1 MRRISVLLAFAAI
14 LLSAVVAYTYK
25 LRLDTERKRPVLP
38 VPLIDTALEA
48 LAKSGW
54 HWQKDDPQTNR
65 PIVRVEAKSFQG
77 AHEPSTFELTD
88 VRLRLYD
95 KDAGSYTY
103 VRSGHALFD
112 EATGVLKSA
121 GPVSIIMNV
130 PAEKDADKPEQVR
143 KLVRIETSGATYETK
158 TGKARTDQPASFH
171 FAEGDGQA
179 VGTDYDPNKRELH
192 LRSKVALDWIGKGP
206 VANKMHIETE
216 DLLYNEAQQKIYL
229 SPWSKM
235 QRQSTII
242 QARNSVVTLVDGVLH
257 TIEAD
262 HAAGSDT
269 REDRQTSYSADKMTA
284 LFDENGAMVN
294 IIGENNARIVSSQPG
309 SRTTITGKHADLRF
323 TVEAK
328 QVNGEV
334 HDNSVLHLVLADGH
348 ANAES
353 VPLPQRGVQLAETR
367 ILRSEHIELEMKPGG
382 QEVQEIRAPSQ
393 AELEFRPNR
402 PEQSHRI
409 LDASHLRI
417 VYGASSYIDT
427 FFAWNVSTH
436 TDKPASSAPVRQAP
450 AQDGKADTGHALT
463 WSDQLVAKFTPNT
476 NQIATIEQT
485 GNFRYQEGVRQ
496 AHAKK
501 AFLEQTIN
509 RITLTDNS
517 RVSDDTGA
525 TVADRIVMNQANGDM
540 DASGHVVSTHEPDRN
555 AKAGTSMLDD
565 TEAMQATADKM
576 ITRENNT
583 RVHYEGHAVMW
594 QGANRISANTI
605 DIDRDEQTL
614 HAVGNVVSELVD
626 NSPDDKSQTQTA
638 QSKPPQ
644 PANNAGAMA
653 SKTDTAPVFTVVH
666 APEMFY
672 RDDKRVALYKGG
684 VKLVRDTMTV
694 KSKELRA
701 LLTPKSEKENDES
714 SLDHAVADGNVV
726 IVAVKPGR
734 TRTGTSEHCEYYTKD
749 DKVIL
754 NGGAP
759 QMVDSYK
766 GITKGRQLTYYSDD
780 DRLVVEGQKDQLAYT
795 QMKKK

>member
-1 MRRISVLLAFAAI
+1 MLAFAAI

-25 LRLDTERKRPVLP
+25 LRIDTERKRPVLP
-38 VPLIDTALEA
+38 VPAIGTALEA

-54 HWQKDDPQTNR
+54 RWQKDDPQTNR

-112 EATGVLKSA
+112 EASGVLKSA

-130 PAEKDADKPEQVR
+130 PSDKDADQPEQVS
-143 KLVRIETSGATYETK
+143 KLVRIETSGVTYETK

-179 VGTDYDPNKRELH
+179 VGADYDPNKRELH
-192 LRSKVALDWIGKGP
+192 LKSQVALDWIGKGP
-206 VANKMHIETE
+206 LENKMHVEAGE
-216 DLLYNEAQQKIYL
+216 LLYNEAQQKIYL

-235 QRQSTII
+235 QRQSTTI

-257 TIEAD
+257 RIEAD
-262 HAAGSDT
+262 HAAGIDT
-269 REDRQTSYSADKMTA
+269 RDDRQTSYSADKMTA

-294 IIGENNARIVSSQPG
+294 IIGDNNARIVSGEPG
-309 SRTTITGKHADLRF
+309 SRTTITGNHANLRF
-323 TVEAK
+323 TVDAK
-328 QVNGEV
+328 QVNGQEQ
-334 HDNSVLHLVLADGH
+334 DNSVLHLVLADGH

-353 VPLPQRGVQLAETR
+353 VPVPQPGVQLAETR

-382 QEVQEIRAPSQ
+382 QEIQEIRAPSQ
-393 AELEFRPNR
+393 AQLEFKPNR

-417 VYGASSYIDT
+417 VYGQSSYIDT
-427 FFAWNVSTH
+427 FLAWNVSTH
-436 TDKPASSAPVRQAP
+436 TDKPATSAPVRQTSAK
-450 AQDGKADTGHALT
+450 DGKPDGGRAPALT

-476 NQIATIEQT
+476 NQIATIGQT

-525 TVADRIVMNQANGDM
+525 TVADNIVMNQANGDM
-540 DASGHVVSTHEPDRN
+540 DASGHVVSTHEPDRS

-594 QGANRISANTI
+594 QGANRISANVI

-626 NSPDDKSQTQTA
+626 NSSDDKSQAQTA
-638 QSKPPQ
+638 KK
-644 PANNAGAMA
+644 A
-653 SKTDTAPVFTVVH
+653 DTAPVFTVVH

-701 LLTPKSEKENDES
+701 LLTPKSEKKNDES

-726 IVAVKPGR
+726 IVAVKPNR
-734 TRTGTSEHCEYYTKD
+734 TRTGTSEHCEYYTKE

-754 NGGAP
+754 NGGSP
-759 QMVDSYK
+759 QMLDSYK

-780 DRLVVEGQKDQLAYT
+780 DHLVVEGQKDQLAYT

>member
-25 LRLDTERKRPVLP
+25 LRVDTERKRPVLP
-38 VPLIDTALEA
+38 VPAIDTALEA

-112 EATGVLKSA
+112 EASGVLKSA

-130 PAEKDADKPEQVR
+130 PVDKDADKPEQVS
-143 KLVRIETSGATYETK
+143 KLVRIETSGVTYETK

-206 VANKMHIETE
+206 VANKMHIETQ
-216 DLLYNEAQQKIYL
+216 DLLYDEAQQKIYL

-269 REDRQTSYSADKMTA
+269 RDDRQTSYSADKMTA
-284 LFDENGAMVN
+284 FFDENGAMVN

-309 SRTTITGKHADLRF
+309 SRTTITARHADLRF
-323 TVEAK
+323 TVETK
-328 QVNGEV
+328 QVNGDVE
-334 HDNSVLHLVLADGH
+334 DNSVLHVVLAEGH

-353 VPLPQRGVQLAETR
+353 VPVPQPGLQLAETR

-393 AELEFRPNR
+393 AELEFKPNR
-402 PEQSHRI
+402 PEQAHRV

-417 VYGASSYIDT
+417 VYGANSYIDT
-427 FFAWNVSTH
+427 FLAWNVSTH
-436 TDKPASSAPVRQAP
+436 TDKPATSAPVKQASGT
-450 AQDGKADTGHALT
+450 GKADAGHAPALT

-509 RITLTDNS
+509 RITLTGNA

-525 TVADRIVMNQANGDM
+525 TIADAIVMNQANGDM
-540 DASGHVVSTHEPDRN
+540 DAKAHVVSTHEPDRN

-583 RVHYEGHAVMW
+583 KVHYEGHAVMW
-594 QGANRISANTI
+594 QGANRISANLI

-614 HAVGNVVSELVD
+614 HAVGDVVSQLVD
-626 NSPDDKSQTQTA
+626 NSSDDNSQTQTA
-638 QSKPPQ
+638 QRKPPQ
-644 PANNAGAMA
+644 SANKA
-653 SKTDTAPVFTVVH
+653 DTAPVFTVVR

-701 LLTPKSEKENDES
+701 LLTAKSEKKNNES

-726 IVAVKPGR
+726 IVAVKPDR
-734 TRTGTSEHCEYYTKD
+734 TRTGTSEHCEYYTK
-749 DKVIL
+749 
-754 NGGAP
+754 
-759 QMVDSYK
+759 
-766 GITKGRQLTYYSDD
+766 
-780 DRLVVEGQKDQLAYT
+780 
-795 QMKKK
+795 